1 MEFRTSYVA
10 YLSSKHIPLAW
21 FSKSN
26 LYPLINLPLVSA
38 LSVDNTELTVAKGE
52 KSTVNVYADLKEET
66 TKVSFSL
73 VYTTYDVPA
82 TFKAEEGITL
92 KTNTTKNT
100 LTFSEAQKG
109 QVKLGTIEISILKS
123 AKANK
128 GIIRLNSATA
138 TSKSGNIS
146 KLDPVELT
154 VTIGTSTNNST
165 SVKESNLLKGITSKI
180 VNIDLKDNV
189 YTYEVN
195 VKEDVKE
202 LDLVAVPKDEKSKV
216 VISSQKISELK
227 DDKITINVTSP
238 SNTKEEYTVKVN
250 VLKTDK
256 VEIDKEEFK
265 ADSSYKGKWVV
276 VIIVSVVA
284 LLFGFTLSKKE
295 GK

>member
-1 MEFRTSYVA
+1 MKIVKRIIFLLVV
-10 YLSSKHIPLAW
+10 
-21 FSKSN
+21 F
-26 LYPLINLPLVSA
+26 LINLPLVSA
-38 LSVDNTELTVAKGE
+38 LSVDSTELTVAKGE

-128 GIIRLNSATA
+128 GTIRLNNATA

-216 VISSQKISELK
+216 VISSQKISDLK
-227 DDKITINVTSP
+227 DGKITINVTSP

-265 ADSSYKGKWVV
+265 ADSSYKGKWIV

>member
-1 MEFRTSYVA
+1 MKIVKRIVFLLVV
-10 YLSSKHIPLAW
+10 
-21 FSKSN
+21 F
-26 LYPLINLPLVSA
+26 LINLPLVSA

-128 GIIRLNSATA
+128 GTIRLNSATA

-227 DDKITINVTSP
+227 DGKITINVTSP

-250 VLKTDK
+250 VLKTNK

>member
-1 MEFRTSYVA
+1 MKIVKRIIFLLVV
-10 YLSSKHIPLAW
+10 
-21 FSKSN
+21 F
-26 LYPLINLPLVSA
+26 LINLPLVSA

-92 KTNTTKNT
+92 KTNKTKNT

-128 GIIRLNSATA
+128 GTIRLNSATA

-216 VISSQKISELK
+216 VISSQKISDLK
-227 DDKITINVTSP
+227 DGKITINVTSP

-295 GK
+295 VK

>member
-1 MEFRTSYVA
+1 MKIVKRIIFLLVV
-10 YLSSKHIPLAW
+10 
-21 FSKSN
+21 F
-26 LYPLINLPLVSA
+26 LINLPLVSA

-128 GIIRLNSATA
+128 GTIRLNSATA

-227 DDKITINVTSP
+227 DGKIIINVTSP

-250 VLKTDK
+250 VLKTNK

-295 GK
+295 VK

>member
-1 MEFRTSYVA
+1 MKIVKRIIFLLVV
-10 YLSSKHIPLAW
+10 
-21 FSKSN
+21 F
-26 LYPLINLPLVSA
+26 LINLPLVSA
-38 LSVDNTELTVAKGE
+38 LSVDSTELTVAKGE
-52 KSTVNVYADLKEET
+52 KSTVYVYADLKEET

-92 KTNTTKNT
+92 KTNKTKNT

-128 GIIRLNSATA
+128 GTIRLNGATA

-227 DDKITINVTSP
+227 DGKIIINVTSP

-250 VLKTDK
+250 VLKTNK
-256 VEIDKEEFK
+256 VEIDKEKFK

-276 VIIVSVVA
+276 IIIVSVVA
-284 LLFGFTLSKKE
+284 LLFGFTISKKE

>member
-1 MEFRTSYVA
+1 MKIVKRIIFLLVV
-10 YLSSKHIPLAW
+10 
-21 FSKSN
+21 F
-26 LYPLINLPLVSA
+26 LINLPLVSA
-38 LSVDNTELTVAKGE
+38 LSVDSTELTVAKGE

-128 GIIRLNSATA
+128 GTIRLNSATA

-216 VISSQKISELK
+216 VISSQKISDLK
-227 DDKITINVTSP
+227 DGKITINVTSP

>member
-1 MEFRTSYVA
+1 MKIVKRIIFLLVV
-10 YLSSKHIPLAW
+10 
-21 FSKSN
+21 F
-26 LYPLINLPLVSA
+26 LINLPLVSA
-38 LSVDNTELTVAKGE
+38 LSVDSTELTVAKGE
-52 KSTVNVYADLKEET
+52 KSTVDVYADLEEET

-128 GIIRLNSATA
+128 GTIRLNGATA

-227 DDKITINVTSP
+227 DGKIIINVTSP

-250 VLKTDK
+250 VLKTNK
-256 VEIDKEEFK
+256 VEIDKEKFK

-276 VIIVSVVA
+276 IIIVSVVA
-284 LLFGFTLSKKE
+284 LLFGFTISKKE

>member
-1 MEFRTSYVA
+1 MKIVKRIIFLLVV
-10 YLSSKHIPLAW
+10 
-21 FSKSN
+21 F
-26 LYPLINLPLVSA
+26 LINLPLVSA
-38 LSVDNTELTVAKGE
+38 LSVDSTELTVAKGE
-52 KSTVNVYADLKEET
+52 KSIVNVYADLKEET

-128 GIIRLNSATA
+128 GTIRLNSATA

-227 DDKITINVTSP
+227 DGKIIINVTSP

-265 ADSSYKGKWVV
+265 ADSSYKGKWIV

-284 LLFGFTLSKKE
+284 LLFGFILSKKE

>member
-1 MEFRTSYVA
+1 MKIVKRIAFLLVV
-10 YLSSKHIPLAW
+10 
-21 FSKSN
+21 F
-26 LYPLINLPLVSA
+26 LINLPLVSA
-38 LSVDNTELTVAKGE
+38 LSVDSTELTVAKGE

-128 GIIRLNSATA
+128 GTIRLNSATA

-276 VIIVSVVA
+276 IIIVSVVA

-295 GK
+295 VK

>member
-1 MEFRTSYVA
+1 MKIVKRIIFLLVV
-10 YLSSKHIPLAW
+10 
-21 FSKSN
+21 F
-26 LYPLINLPLVSA
+26 LINLPLVSA
-38 LSVDNTELTVAKGE
+38 LSVDSTELTVAKGE
-52 KSTVNVYADLKEET
+52 KATVNVYADLKEET

-82 TFKAEEGITL
+82 IFKAEEGITL

-100 LTFSEAQKG
+100 LTFTNAQKG
-109 QVKLGTIEISILKS
+109 QVKLGIIEISIPKS

-128 GIIRLNSATA
+128 GTIRLNSATA

-216 VISSQKISELK
+216 VISSQKISDLK
-227 DDKITINVTSP
+227 DGKITINVTSP

-284 LLFGFTLSKKE
+284 LLFGLALSKKE

>member
-1 MEFRTSYVA
+1 MKIVKRIIFLLVV
-10 YLSSKHIPLAW
+10 
-21 FSKSN
+21 F
-26 LYPLINLPLVSA
+26 LINLPLVSA
-38 LSVDNTELTVAKGE
+38 LSVDSTELTVAKGE

-128 GIIRLNSATA
+128 GTIRLNSATA

-227 DDKITINVTSP
+227 DGKITINVTSP
-238 SNTKEEYTVKVN
+238 SNTKEEYIVKVN

-295 GK
+295 VK

>member
-1 MEFRTSYVA
+1 MKIVKRIIFLLVV
-10 YLSSKHIPLAW
+10 
-21 FSKSN
+21 F
-26 LYPLINLPLVSA
+26 LINLPLVSA

-128 GIIRLNSATA
+128 GTIRLNSATA

-202 LDLVAVPKDEKSKV
+202 LDLVAVSKDEKSKV
-216 VISSQKISELK
+216 VISSQKISDLK
-227 DDKITINVTSP
+227 DGKITINVTSP

-284 LLFGFTLSKKE
+284 LLFGLTLSKKE
-295 GK
+295 VK

>member
-1 MEFRTSYVA
+1 MKIVKRIIFLLVV
-10 YLSSKHIPLAW
+10 
-21 FSKSN
+21 F
-26 LYPLINLPLVSA
+26 LINLPLVSA

-128 GIIRLNSATA
+128 GTIRLNSATA

-216 VISSQKISELK
+216 VISSQKISDLK
-227 DDKITINVTSP
+227 DGKITINVTSP

-250 VLKTDK
+250 VLKTNK

-265 ADSSYKGKWVV
+265 ADSSYKWKWIV

-284 LLFGFTLSKKE
+284 LLFGFILSKKE

>member
-1 MEFRTSYVA
+1 MKIVKRIIFLLVV
-10 YLSSKHIPLAW
+10 
-21 FSKSN
+21 F
-26 LYPLINLPLVSA
+26 LINLPLVSA

-52 KSTVNVYADLKEET
+52 KSTVDVYADLKEET

-128 GIIRLNSATA
+128 GTIRLNSATA

-202 LDLVAVPKDEKSKV
+202 HDLVAVPKDEKSKV
-216 VISSQKISELK
+216 VISSQKISDLK
-227 DDKITINVTSP
+227 DGKIIINVTSP

-295 GK
+295 VK

>member
-1 MEFRTSYVA
+1 MKIVKRIAFLLVV
-10 YLSSKHIPLAW
+10 
-21 FSKSN
+21 F
-26 LYPLINLPLVSA
+26 LINLPLVSA

-128 GIIRLNSATA
+128 WTIRLNSATE
-138 TSKSGNIS
+138 TSISGNIS

-165 SVKESNLLKGITSKI
+165 SVKESNLLKEITSKT

-227 DDKITINVTSP
+227 DGKITINVTSP

-276 VIIVSVVA
+276 VIIISVVA
-284 LLFGFTLSKKE
+284 LLFGFILSKKE

>member
-1 MEFRTSYVA
+1 MKIVKRIIFLLVV
-10 YLSSKHIPLAW
+10 
-21 FSKSN
+21 F
-26 LYPLINLPLVSA
+26 LINLPLVSA
-38 LSVDNTELTVAKGE
+38 LSVDSTELTVAKGE
-52 KSTVNVYADLKEET
+52 KATVNVYADLKEET

-92 KTNTTKNT
+92 NTNTTKNT

-128 GIIRLNSATA
+128 GTIRLNSATA

-216 VISSQKISELK
+216 VISSQKISDLK
-227 DDKITINVTSP
+227 DGKITINVTSP

-250 VLKTDK
+250 VLKTNK

-284 LLFGFTLSKKE
+284 LLFGFALSKKE

>member
-1 MEFRTSYVA
+1 MLVVF
-10 YLSSKHIPLAW
+10 
-21 FSKSN
+21 
-26 LYPLINLPLVSA
+26 LINLPLVSA
-38 LSVDNTELTVAKGE
+38 LSVDSTELTVAKGE

-128 GIIRLNSATA
+128 GTIRLNSATA

-227 DDKITINVTSP
+227 DDKIIINVTSP

-276 VIIVSVVA
+276 VIIVSGGA

>member
-1 MEFRTSYVA
+1 MKIVKRIIFLLVV
-10 YLSSKHIPLAW
+10 
-21 FSKSN
+21 F
-26 LYPLINLPLVSA
+26 LINLPLVSA
-38 LSVDNTELTVAKGE
+38 LSVDSTELTVAKGE

-128 GIIRLNSATA
+128 GTIRLNSATA

-216 VISSQKISELK
+216 VISSQKISDLK
-227 DDKITINVTSP
+227 DGKIIINVTSP

-295 GK
+295 VK

>member
-1 MEFRTSYVA
+1 MKIVKRIIFLLVV
-10 YLSSKHIPLAW
+10 
-21 FSKSN
+21 F
-26 LYPLINLPLVSA
+26 LINLPLVSA

-128 GIIRLNSATA
+128 GTIRLNSATA

-227 DDKITINVTSP
+227 DGKITINVTSP

-250 VLKTDK
+250 VLKTNK
-256 VEIDKEEFK
+256 VEIDKEKFK

-276 VIIVSVVA
+276 IIIVSVVA
-284 LLFGFTLSKKE
+284 LLFGFTISKKE

>member
-1 MEFRTSYVA
+1 MKIVKRIIFLLVV
-10 YLSSKHIPLAW
+10 
-21 FSKSN
+21 F
-26 LYPLINLPLVSA
+26 LINLPLVSA
-38 LSVDNTELTVAKGE
+38 LSVDSTELTVAKGE

-128 GIIRLNSATA
+128 GTIRLNSATA

-216 VISSQKISELK
+216 VISSQKISDLK
-227 DDKITINVTSP
+227 DGKIIINVTSP

-250 VLKTDK
+250 VLKTNK
-256 VEIDKEEFK
+256 VEIDKEKFK

-276 VIIVSVVA
+276 IIIVSVVA

-295 GK
+295 VK

>member
-1 MEFRTSYVA
+1 MKIVKRIIFLLVV
-10 YLSSKHIPLAW
+10 
-21 FSKSN
+21 F
-26 LYPLINLPLVSA
+26 LINLPLVSA

-128 GIIRLNSATA
+128 GTIRLNSATA

-165 SVKESNLLKGITSKI
+165 SVKESNLLKEITSKI

-227 DDKITINVTSP
+227 DGKITINVTSP

-250 VLKTDK
+250 VLKTNK

-276 VIIVSVVA
+276 IIIASVVA

>member
-1 MEFRTSYVA
+1 MKIVKRIIFLLVV
-10 YLSSKHIPLAW
+10 
-21 FSKSN
+21 F
-26 LYPLINLPLVSA
+26 LINLPLVSA
-38 LSVDNTELTVAKGE
+38 LSVDSTELTVAKGE

-128 GIIRLNSATA
+128 GTIRLNSATA

-216 VISSQKISELK
+216 VISSQKISDLK
-227 DDKITINVTSP
+227 DGKITINVTSP

-265 ADSSYKGKWVV
+265 ADSSYKGKWIV

>member
-1 MEFRTSYVA
+1 MKIVKRIVFLLVV
-10 YLSSKHIPLAW
+10 
-21 FSKSN
+21 F
-26 LYPLINLPLVSA
+26 LINLPLVSA

-52 KSTVNVYADLKEET
+52 KSTVDVYADLEEET

-92 KTNTTKNT
+92 KTNKTKNT

-128 GIIRLNSATA
+128 GTIRLNSATA

-227 DDKITINVTSP
+227 DGKIIINVTSP

-250 VLKTDK
+250 VLKTNK
-256 VEIDKEEFK
+256 VEIDKEKFK

-276 VIIVSVVA
+276 IIIVSVVA

-295 GK
+295 VK

>member
-1 MEFRTSYVA
+1 MKIVKRIAFLLVV
-10 YLSSKHIPLAW
+10 
-21 FSKSN
+21 F
-26 LYPLINLPLVSA
+26 LINLPLVSA

-52 KSTVNVYADLKEET
+52 KSTVDVYADLKEET

-123 AKANK
+123 AKVNK
-128 GIIRLNSATA
+128 GTIRLNSATA

-154 VTIGTSTNNST
+154 VTIGTSINNST
-165 SVKESNLLKGITSKI
+165 SVKESNLLKEITSKI

-227 DDKITINVTSP
+227 DGKIIINVTSP

-250 VLKTDK
+250 VLKTNK
-256 VEIDKEEFK
+256 VEIDKEKFK

-276 VIIVSVVA
+276 IIIVSVVA

>member
-1 MEFRTSYVA
+1 MKIVKRIIFLLVV
-10 YLSSKHIPLAW
+10 
-21 FSKSN
+21 F
-26 LYPLINLPLVSA
+26 LINLPLVSA
-38 LSVDNTELTVAKGE
+38 LSVDSTELTVAKGE

-73 VYTTYDVPA
+73 IYTTYDVPA

-128 GIIRLNSATA
+128 GTIRLNSATA

-165 SVKESNLLKGITSKI
+165 SVKESNLLKEITSKI

-227 DDKITINVTSP
+227 DGKIIINVTSP

-250 VLKTDK
+250 VLKTNK

-276 VIIVSVVA
+276 IIIVSVVA

-295 GK
+295 VK

>member
-1 MEFRTSYVA
+1 MKIVKRIIFLLVV
-10 YLSSKHIPLAW
+10 
-21 FSKSN
+21 F
-26 LYPLINLPLVSA
+26 LINLPLVSA

-128 GIIRLNSATA
+128 GTIRLNSATA

-146 KLDPVELT
+146 KLDSVELT

-216 VISSQKISELK
+216 VISSQKISDLK
-227 DDKITINVTSP
+227 DGKIIINVTSP

-276 VIIVSVVA
+276 IIIVSVVA

>member
-1 MEFRTSYVA
+1 MKIVKRLVFLLVV
-10 YLSSKHIPLAW
+10 
-21 FSKSN
+21 F
-26 LYPLINLPLVSA
+26 LINLPLVSA
-38 LSVDNTELTVAKGE
+38 LSVDSTELTVAKGE
-52 KSTVNVYADLKEET
+52 KSTVDVYADLKEET

-128 GIIRLNSATA
+128 GTIRLNSATA

-227 DDKITINVTSP
+227 DGKITINVTSP

>member
-1 MEFRTSYVA
+1 MKIVKRIIFLLVV
-10 YLSSKHIPLAW
+10 
-21 FSKSN
+21 F
-26 LYPLINLPLVSA
+26 LINLPLVSA

-128 GIIRLNSATA
+128 GTIRLNSATA

-227 DDKITINVTSP
+227 DGKIIINVTSP

-276 VIIVSVVA
+276 VIIVSGGA

>member
-1 MEFRTSYVA
+1 MKIVKRIVFLLVV
-10 YLSSKHIPLAW
+10 
-21 FSKSN
+21 F
-26 LYPLINLPLVSA
+26 LINLPLVSA

-52 KSTVNVYADLKEET
+52 KSTVDVYANLEEET

-92 KTNTTKNT
+92 KTNKTKNT

-128 GIIRLNSATA
+128 GTIRLNSATA

-227 DDKITINVTSP
+227 DGKIIINVTSP

-276 VIIVSVVA
+276 IIIVSVVA

>member
-1 MEFRTSYVA
+1 MKIVKRIIFLLVV
-10 YLSSKHIPLAW
+10 
-21 FSKSN
+21 F
-26 LYPLINLPLVSA
+26 LINLPLVSA

-52 KSTVNVYADLKEET
+52 KSTVDVYADLKEET

-128 GIIRLNSATA
+128 GTIRLNSATA

-165 SVKESNLLKGITSKI
+165 SVKESNLLKGVTSKI

-216 VISSQKISELK
+216 VISSQKISDLK
-227 DDKITINVTSP
+227 DGKITINVTSP

-250 VLKTDK
+250 VLKTNK
-256 VEIDKEEFK
+256 VEIDKEKFK
-265 ADSSYKGKWVV
+265 ADYSYKGKWVV
-276 VIIVSVVA
+276 IIIVSVVA

>member
-1 MEFRTSYVA
+1 MKIVKKIAFLLVV
-10 YLSSKHIPLAW
+10 
-21 FSKSN
+21 F
-26 LYPLINLPLVSA
+26 LINLPLVSA
-38 LSVDNTELTVAKGE
+38 LSVDSTELTVAKGE
-52 KSTVNVYADLKEET
+52 KATVNVYANLEEET

-100 LTFSEAQKG
+100 LTFTNAQKG
-109 QVKLGTIEISILKS
+109 QVKLGTIEISIPKS

-128 GIIRLNSATA
+128 GTIRLNNATA
-138 TSKSGNIS
+138 TSKTGNVS

-165 SVKESNLLKGITSKI
+165 SVKESNLLKEITSNVVSI
-180 VNIDLKDNV
+180 TLKDNV

-216 VISSQKISELK
+216 VISSQKISDLK
-227 DDKITINVTSP
+227 DGKITINVTSP
-238 SNTKEEYTVKVN
+238 SNTKEEYIIKVN

>member
-1 MEFRTSYVA
+1 MKIVKRIIFLLVV
-10 YLSSKHIPLAW
+10 
-21 FSKSN
+21 F
-26 LYPLINLPLVSA
+26 LINLPLVSA
-38 LSVDNTELTVAKGE
+38 LSVDSTELTVAKGE
-52 KSTVNVYADLKEET
+52 KSTVDVYADLKEET

-128 GIIRLNSATA
+128 GTIRLNSATA

-227 DDKITINVTSP
+227 DGKIIINVTSP

-250 VLKTDK
+250 VLKTNK

>member
-1 MEFRTSYVA
+1 MKIVKRIVFLLVV
-10 YLSSKHIPLAW
+10 
-21 FSKSN
+21 F
-26 LYPLINLPLVSA
+26 LINLPLVSA

-52 KSTVNVYADLKEET
+52 KSTVDVYANLEEET

-92 KTNTTKNT
+92 KTNKTKNT

-128 GIIRLNSATA
+128 GTIRLNGATA

-146 KLDPVELT
+146 KLDPVELI

-165 SVKESNLLKGITSKI
+165 SVKESNLLKEITSKI

-227 DDKITINVTSP
+227 DGKIIINVTSP

-295 GK
+295 VK

>member
-1 MEFRTSYVA
+1 MKIVKRIAFLLVV
-10 YLSSKHIPLAW
+10 
-21 FSKSN
+21 F
-26 LYPLINLPLVSA
+26 LINLPLVSA

-128 GIIRLNSATA
+128 GTIRLNSATA

-216 VISSQKISELK
+216 VISSQKISDLK
-227 DDKITINVTSP
+227 DGKITINVTSP

-256 VEIDKEEFK
+256 VEIDKDEFK

>member
-1 MEFRTSYVA
+1 MKIVKRIIFLLVV
-10 YLSSKHIPLAW
+10 
-21 FSKSN
+21 F
-26 LYPLINLPLVSA
+26 LINLPLVSA
-38 LSVDNTELTVAKGE
+38 LSVDSTELTVAKGE

-128 GIIRLNSATA
+128 GTIRLNSATA

-216 VISSQKISELK
+216 VISSQKISDLK
-227 DDKITINVTSP
+227 DGKITINVTSP
-238 SNTKEEYTVKVN
+238 SNTKEEYTVKIN
-250 VLKTDK
+250 VLKTNK

>member
-1 MEFRTSYVA
+1 MKIVKRIIFLLVV
-10 YLSSKHIPLAW
+10 
-21 FSKSN
+21 F
-26 LYPLINLPLVSA
+26 LINLPLVSA

-128 GIIRLNSATA
+128 GTIRLNSATA

-216 VISSQKISELK
+216 VISSQKVSELK
-227 DDKITINVTSP
+227 DGKIIINVTSP

>member
-1 MEFRTSYVA
+1 MKIVKRIIFLLVV
-10 YLSSKHIPLAW
+10 
-21 FSKSN
+21 F
-26 LYPLINLPLVSA
+26 LINLPLVSA

-92 KTNTTKNT
+92 KTNKTKNT

-128 GIIRLNSATA
+128 GTIRLNSATA

-227 DDKITINVTSP
+227 DGKIIINVTSP

>member
-1 MEFRTSYVA
+1 MKIVKRIIFLLVV
-10 YLSSKHIPLAW
+10 
-21 FSKSN
+21 F
-26 LYPLINLPLVSA
+26 LINLPLVSA

-128 GIIRLNSATA
+128 GTIRLNNATA

-154 VTIGTSTNNST
+154 VIIGTSTNNST

-227 DDKITINVTSP
+227 DGKIIINVTSP

-250 VLKTDK
+250 VLKTNK
-256 VEIDKEEFK
+256 VEIDKEKFK

-276 VIIVSVVA
+276 IIIVSVVA
-284 LLFGFTLSKKE
+284 LLFGFTISKKE

>member
-1 MEFRTSYVA
+1 MKIVKRIIFLLVV
-10 YLSSKHIPLAW
+10 
-21 FSKSN
+21 F
-26 LYPLINLPLVSA
+26 LINLPLVSA
-38 LSVDNTELTVAKGE
+38 LSVDSTELIVAKGE
-52 KSTVNVYADLKEET
+52 KATINVYADLKEET

-128 GIIRLNSATA
+128 GTIRLNSATA

-216 VISSQKISELK
+216 VISSQKISDLK
-227 DDKITINVTSP
+227 DGKITINVTSP

-284 LLFGFTLSKKE
+284 LLFGFALSKKE

>member
-1 MEFRTSYVA
+1 MKIVKRIIFLLVV
-10 YLSSKHIPLAW
+10 
-21 FSKSN
+21 F
-26 LYPLINLPLVSA
+26 LINLPLVSA
-38 LSVDNTELTVAKGE
+38 LSVDSTELTVAKGE

-128 GIIRLNSATA
+128 GTIRLNSATA

-180 VNIDLKDNV
+180 VNIDLKDNI

-216 VISSQKISELK
+216 VISSQKISDLK
-227 DDKITINVTSP
+227 DGKITINVTSP

-250 VLKTDK
+250 VLKTNK

-265 ADSSYKGKWVV
+265 ADSSYKEKWIV

-284 LLFGFTLSKKE
+284 LLFGFILSKKE